1 MIKFC
6 KEAEKMSI
14 EDRHRN
20 SHNLASECN
29 VKKTEKLN
37 VLLKIISIIIHYIS
51 DSGVLPFKYSWKKM
65 SPTTYNGRTGMA
77 FQGSGIQSTVPL
89 TKINKQIP
97 RT

>member
-6 KEAEKMSI
+6 KEARKMSI

-37 VLLKIISIIIHYIS
+37 VLLKIISHHLCYIQILGFCPLS
-51 DSGVLPFKYSWKKM
+51 ILGKKM
-65 SPTTYNGRTGMA
+65 SPTTYNE
-77 FQGSGIQSTVPL
+77 
-89 TKINKQIP
+89 
-97 RT
+97 